1 LFFKVVSGIL
11 LYKAGRYQMKK
22 LFIILGIIVLLIM
35 VAAGALF
42 YGVRSYVTP
51 EKVSALISEK
61 LEMSL
66 GHKVKLGPVSTGFSS
81 AAVQGFTLLP
91 NNSRDKT
98 ALVKIKKVTLSF
110 SLISLLKKRLDIRKI
125 VIASPE
131 FYLVREKNG
140 TLNWQTEF
148 AKVSWD
154 LMEQRKRTGGVSFP
168 FTAAAYA
175 AEAAEPKSKGFVVQV
190 GKIKIEDG
198 VIRWIDRTLDPVYRA
213 AMNSVELELDNFSL
227 NSPFTFH
234 LKGILKRKKAATLE
248 AKGEFD
254 LSENN
259 LKGDL
264 SLTALFLPDLNPYL
278 KATGIRIMGGT
289 EDLTFRVSSKHF
301 QVWDMEKKV
310 TFKAL
315 AIQTRERKTRSIMA
329 SLNSRMVLDLEK
341 DSLTLKYVE
350 GKIADSDFKLSGD
363 LINLHTAPKGKLF
376 FESNRMDIDTLM
388 VLFGAA
394 PKALAKK
401 GMKGIKKLPVVNQG
415 KKGLSL
421 SRKKAQKLKKRGPL
435 PALVIQTKIHTLIVK
450 KIKIEEVD
458 TKIVTRPQSAIM
470 DPFSAKMYGG
480 IVQGRIEVDLSSG
493 LPVVKKKVSIKN
505 VDVAPLLTDMSPE
518 MKEKFTGR
526 FFGDVRG
533 GGVIEAPSTYAGEVS
548 FHVEKG
554 SIQHVDALKAAAA
567 ITKLPSLENF
577 QFDVLKGKA
586 LVKNSTVHLIAADAK
601 GQDASLLT
609 KGDIGFDKRLDLHA
623 TLELPYKV
631 VRKALG
637 KRSDLFADR
646 TDDSEKKW
654 SIIPLRILGTVERP
668 HVSVRF
674 KKEAVDK
681 IIDKNI
687 HDKKIRKLLKGLFN

>member
-1 LFFKVVSGIL
+1 
-11 LYKAGRYQMKK
+11 MKK
-22 LFIILGIIVLLIM
+22 LFIILGIIVLFLVI
-35 VAAGALF
+35 AAGVLF

-61 LEMSL
+61 LETSL

-81 AAVQGFTLLP
+81 AEVQGFTLLP
-91 NNSRDKT
+91 NNAKDKT

-125 VIASPE
+125 VITSPE

-140 TLNWQTEF
+140 VLNWQTEF
-148 AKVSWD
+148 TKVS
-154 LMEQRKRTGGVSFP
+154 LNFMEQRKSIGAVCFP
-168 FTAAAYA
+168 FTATAHA
-175 AEAAEPKSKGFVVQV
+175 AEAAGPKSKGFVVQV
-190 GKIKIEDG
+190 RKIRINNG
-198 VIRWIDRTLDPVYRA
+198 VIVWIDRTLTPAYRA
-213 AMNSVELELDNFSL
+213 AITSVGLELDDFSL
-227 NSPFTFH
+227 NSPFSFH
-234 LKGILKRKKAATLE
+234 LKGVLKREKTTTLE
-248 AKGEFD
+248 ANGE
-254 LSENN
+254 LNLAENN

-264 SLTALFLPDLNPYL
+264 TLTALFLPDLNPYL
-278 KATGIRIMGGT
+278 KTTGLRVMSGT
-289 EDLTFRVSSKHF
+289 EDLALRISSKHF
-301 QVWDMEKKV
+301 RVWDIEKKV

-350 GKIADSDFKLSGD
+350 GKIANSDFNLSGN
-363 LINLHTAPKGKLF
+363 LMNLHTTPGGKLF

-394 PKALAKK
+394 PKALVKK
-401 GMKGIKKLPVVNQG
+401 GVKGVKKLPVVNPG
-415 KKGLSL
+415 EKGLSP

-450 KIKIEEVD
+450 KVKIEEID
-458 TKIVTRPQSAIM
+458 TKIVTQSQSAIM

-480 IVQGRIEVDLSSG
+480 TVQGRIEVDLSSG
-493 LPVVKKKVSIKN
+493 LPVVRKKVSIKN

-526 FFGDVRG
+526 FFGDARG

-548 FHVEKG
+548 FRVEKG

-567 ITKLPSLENF
+567 ITNLPSLENF

-586 LVKNSTVHLIAADAK
+586 LVKNSTVHLITADAK

-609 KGDIGFDKRLDLHA
+609 KGDIGFDKRLDLRA

-646 TDDSEKKW
+646 TDEAEKKW
-654 SIIPLRILGTVERP
+654 SIIPLRVLGTVERP
-668 HVSVRF
+668 HVSVKF